1 MSSRARS
8 RSPTDRKTGS
18 NRYSDRYDTSSSR
31 DYRGGDDH
39 RTNNS
44 SSHRSSTNTTSRD
57 RSYRDS
63 QSSRDGH
70 RRGSSQ
76 QTERDDR
83 RDSQQHKDNNTF
95 QDAAVKKRVPISI
108 EDLIKKKDE
117 QSNMA
122 KAKQRAQLALE
133 RRQKEVEEVRQRQAE
148 ERKKRQAFDFQA
160 EDDFKR
166 QQEEDRQRRRGGGG
180 RQQQRPSDRR
190 RRDPSPSP
198 DPEEITDSL
207 NEKEKQAIRD
217 RYFGGDRRKRK
228 IRKMNDRKFVFDW
241 DAGEDTSSDFNPL
254 YANRHNAQM
263 FGRGHIAGI
272 DIKEQKK
279 KQSAF
284 YNSLLKE
291 RRTDEEMDR
300 ARELAEMATKKEA
313 KTKWDD
319 RHWTDKSLEA
329 MTERD
334 WRIFKEDYSIAT
346 KGGSVPHPIRQW
358 HESGLPKR
366 VLDIIDQVGYKEPSP
381 IQRQAIPIGMQ
392 NRDIIGV
399 AETGSGK
406 TASFI
411 IPMLTYISELPKLN
425 EENAMDGPYAL
436 ILAPTRELAQQI
448 EQEALKFAVPMGYTC
463 VSIVGGHAI
472 TEQAFNMRNGA
483 EIVIATPG
491 RLTDCLDR
499 RIIVLNQCAYVVM
512 DEADRMIDMGFEN
525 DVNTILD
532 ALPVSNVKP
541 DDETEGNEEA
551 ATEQPDET
559 SQKKKTTITTT
570 SGDQKYRQTTMF
582 SATMPPAVERLAKKY
597 LRNPAVVTIGNAGQA
612 GSTVEQR
619 VEMIDDDGRKKNRL
633 LEILGTH
640 KYTPPIIIFV
650 NQKKGVDI
658 LAKALNKL
666 GHQAVTL
673 HGGKSQEQREAA
685 LDKLKTGSAGVLVAT
700 DVAGRGIDVK
710 NVSLVVNY
718 DMAKSIEDYTHRI
731 GRTGRAG
738 QSGVAIT
745 FLSSYDTEVMYDLK
759 QMLAKSPLSKVPPEL
774 ARHEAAQTKPGT
786 IKNQK
791 RHDDEF

>member
-1 MSSRARS
+1 MSSRSPPRRS
-8 RSPTDRKTGS
+8 GS
-18 NRYSDRYDTSSSR
+18 DRYSDRRDHR
-31 DYRGGDDH
+31 RDDYR
-39 RTNNS
+39 
-44 SSHRSSTNTTSRD
+44 SSHQRSSTD
-57 RSYRDS
+57 RHSE
-63 QSSRDGH
+63 SSRNNRSH
-70 RRGSSQ
+70 
-76 QTERDDR
+76 
-83 RDSQQHKDNNTF
+83 DNIETTAKP
-95 QDAAVKKRVPISI
+95 DTSASPPKKRVPVSI
-108 EDLIKKKDE
+108 EDLVKKKDE
-117 QSNMA
+117 QMNMA
-122 KAKQRAQLALE
+122 KPTFLTKEQRAQLALE
-133 RRQKEVEEVRQRQAE
+133 RRQKEVDEQRQRQAE
-148 ERKKRQAFDFQA
+148 ERKKRENFVFQA
-160 EDDFKR
+160 EDDYRR
-166 QQEEDRQRRRGGGG
+166 QQDEDRQQRRGG
-180 RQQQRPSDRR
+180 RRPDRR
-190 RRDPSPSP
+190 RQRTPSPSP
-198 DPEEITDSL
+198 EPEGITDSL
-207 NEKEKQAIRD
+207 NEDEKQSIRD
-217 RYFGGDRRKRK
+217 RYIGGDRRKRK
-228 IRKMNDRKFVFDW
+228 IRKMNERKFVFDW

-263 FGRGHIAGI
+263 FGRGHLAGI

-284 YNSLLKE
+284 YNSLLRE

-300 ARELAEMATKKEA
+300 ARELVERDNKKEA

-319 RHWTDKSLEA
+319 RHWTDKSLES

-346 KGGSVPHPIRQW
+346 KGGSIPHPIRNW
-358 HESGLPKR
+358 NESGLPQR
-366 VLDIIDQVGYKEPSP
+366 VLDVIEKVGYKEPSP

-399 AETGSGK
+399 AET
-406 TASFI
+406 
-411 IPMLTYISELPKLN
+411 
-425 EENAMDGPYAL
+425 D
-436 ILAPTRELAQQI
+436 
-448 EQEALKFAVPMGYTC
+448 
-463 VSIVGGHAI
+463 
-472 TEQAFNMRNGA
+472 QAFNMRNGA

-499 RIIVLNQCAYVVM
+499 RIIVLNQCAYIVM

-541 DDETEGNEEA
+541 DENDEDTTPANG
-551 ATEQPDET
+551 
-559 SQKKKTTITTT
+559 SGTITTT
-570 SGDQKYRQTTMF
+570 TGDQKYRQTTMF
-582 SATMPPAVERLAKKY
+582 SATMPTAVERLAKKY

-640 KYTPPIIIFV
+640 KFTPPIIIFV

-658 LAKALNKL
+658 LAKALIKL

-673 HGGKSQEQREAA
+673 HGGKSQEQRELA

-745 FLSSYDTEVMYDLK
+745 FLSSYDTDVMYDLK
-759 QMLAKSPLSKVPPEL
+759 QMLTKSPLSKVPPEL